1 MERFAKQ
8 EGASESPRIWGLCPA
23 WAMHENGSMTL
34 SFRTALLALVVGILA
49 TALVPTAVILDRR
62 VVTALRERAKE
73 DLSRAPAVAQDRFAN
88 QAGARMMHAQDVATD
103 PSLLQTIDQGDTLRL
118 RLLATELTQPFPN
131 ERPLLVDVE
140 GRVLTGPPLPPA
152 LLDSTRAGGIPVSVV
167 ADGDSLSTVALAA
180 LLTPSGWAGAA
191 GTWTPFGMEEAAQL
205 SSLTRADVLVIG
217 PNAELAAY
225 TGSAE
230 PAMGLANYLAN
241 EPDLEALAEI
251 PFGEDSYLV
260 APASL
265 PGGARVLFVRS
276 LSSELSVMPVLH
288 AAAAVSIAVGLLVAL
303 LAGTSVASR
312 LSAPVRDLA
321 GAAEQLSHGDFGA
334 PLPGSRVTEIDRLG
348 RTFHSMR
355 GALEARVGELETANA
370 ELADRQERM
379 AKLQIE
385 LVQRDRLA
393 GAAILLGQLAH
404 EVRNPVASAR
414 NCLEILRRRLDDDD
428 EAREFA
434 DLAIDELLRMHEL
447 AERMLDVHRP
457 RPDGGCDAAE
467 VARAMGEVLRI
478 GLPEGVSLEVNAEG
492 EVPVGLS
499 ADALKQTL
507 WNLVQNAREA
517 VGGEGEIRIAVRR
530 GNGKVELVVE
540 DSGPGVPPASRD
552 RVFDPFFTTKAA
564 VKGVGLGLFTT
575 QGIVRAHDGWIRVD
589 RGDLGG
595 ARFVAEFVVS
605 AKEAETAGSVEV
617 KS

>member
-8 EGASESPRIWGLCPA
+8 ERASELARIWGLCPA
-23 WAMHENGSMTL
+23 WAMHENGSITL
-34 SFRTALLALVVGILA
+34 SFRTALLALVMGILA
-49 TALVPTAVILDRR
+49 TALIPTAVILDRR

-131 ERPLLVDVE
+131 ERPLLVDME
-140 GRVLTGPPLPPA
+140 GRVLTGPPLPSA

-191 GTWTPFGMEEAAQL
+191 GTWSPFGMEEAAQL
-205 SSLTRADVLVIG
+205 SSLTRA
-217 PNAELAAY
+217 
-225 TGSAE
+225 
-230 PAMGLANYLAN
+230 
-241 EPDLEALAEI
+241 
-251 PFGEDSYLV
+251 
-260 APASL
+260 
-265 PGGARVLFVRS
+265 
-276 LSSELSVMPVLH
+276 
-288 AAAAVSIAVGLLVAL
+288 
-303 LAGTSVASR
+303 SVASR

-321 GAAEQLSHGDFGA
+321 GAAEQLSLGDFDA

-348 RTFHSMR
+348 RAFRSMR
-355 GALEARVGELETANA
+355 GALEARVEELETANA

-404 EVRNPVASAR
+404 EVRNPVASVR

-457 RPDGGCDAAE
+457 RPDGGCDATE

-478 GLPEGVSLEVNAEG
+478 GLPQGVSLEVNAEG

-517 VGGEGEIRIAVRR
+517 VGEEGEIRIAVRR

-595 ARFVAEFVVS
+595 ARFVAEFVVF
-605 AKEAETAGSVEV
+605 AKEAETASSVEV